1 MKKNKCLI
9 GKLIALAIAIAAIA
23 GALYLFKDSIA
34 EVVAKI
40 KEKLGAEE
48 DFDEDVADE
57 DFDDE
62 EIFADKDREYVNI
75 KIGDDSVEET
85 AEEEIE
91 EASEEVIEEE
101 TEEAAE
107 EITEE

>member
-1 MKKNKCLI
+1 MKNNKCLI
-9 GKLIALAIAIAAIA
+9 GKLVALAIAIAAIA

-40 KEKLGAEE
+40 TEKLGTKD

-75 KIGDDSVEET
+75 KIGDDKVEET
-85 AEEEIE
+85 AEEI
-91 EASEEVIEEE
+91 
-101 TEEAAE
+101 EEAAE
-107 EITEE
+107 EAIEE